1 MNLEVSFPLQGLD
14 QRWAV
19 AAQPPLTSGSLANVR
34 PFDVMEN
41 RSRGGQR
48 PGLVR
53 WGDAVRLAGN
63 RRIDRLVQIEFVIT

>member
-19 AAQPPLTSGSLANVR
+19 AAQPPLTSGSLSNVR

-53 WGDAVRLAGN
+53 WGTPNRLAGN
-63 RRIDRLVQIEFVIT
+63 RRIDRLVQIEFIIT